1 MVIIPQEIE
10 TDPIDPYLQE
20 ALQIEGY
27 EFIFAEWEERY
38 KKEVEN
44 GQVVQIN
51 SSISIN
57 KQSIMPVDNGIY
69 TKELGKLPDTDK
81 DIREFSC
88 ECGYLHARFYS
99 GMVCDKCNTVCKS
112 QYGADITRVGWID
125 ISPFYI
131 IIPNPYELIAKV
143 IGIKNLQKILSY
155 DINIDID
162 GNLILDYENESRYSS
177 LKPQTAFANI
187 GMMKF
192 RENFETIINY
202 YANLRRN
209 FDEDA
214 KYLIANKRSVFSSKI
229 PVSSIYLRPTFT
241 SSKKRNVSFDKIN
254 AKYVKIISSASL
266 LKRVMKKD
274 VEMKRA
280 LNVLYDIQ
288 MSLNELYVLNIRSK
302 LSGKDKLIRGSI
314 LGNRMNFS
322 ARMVIRSFVGPYSGM
337 GKVEISYKAFL
348 ELNILEIINA
358 LMRGYG
364 NPSFTTLTVYE
375 VMEYIRR
382 CQYKEEID
390 PNIWDIIQL
399 FLKKRPY
406 NPILVNRPP
415 TMDMGSIQYFDIVR
429 VVPNAKDKTLA
440 LPLSSLIGLNAD
452 FDGDT
457 LSVYSPKE
465 KAIIEAFQRGL
476 SSKRLII
483 DRTGSNSYYNY
494 KFGLIKDELTS
505 LVSFLT

>member
-1 MVIIPQEIE
+1 MVILPNDI
-10 TDPIDPYLQE
+10 TSDLLDPSLAE
-20 ALQIEGY
+20 SLSIEGY
-27 EFIFAEWEERY
+27 EFLFAEWEERY
-38 KKEVEN
+38 KKEYEE
-44 GQVVQIN
+44 GKVVNIN
-51 SSISIN
+51 STVSIN

-69 TKELGKLPDTDK
+69 TKELGKLPDSDK

-99 GMVCDKCNTVCKS
+99 GMICDKCNTECKS

-125 ISPFYI
+125 ISPFVI

-143 IGIKNLQKILSY
+143 IGIKNLQKILLY
-155 DINIDID
+155 EINIDID
-162 GNLILDYENESRYSS
+162 GNLANAYDNMGYTLR
-177 LKPQTAFANI
+177 PQIAFANI
-187 GMMKF
+187 GMMSF
-192 RENFETIINY
+192 MENFETIISY
-202 YANLRRN
+202 YANLRKN
-209 FDEDA
+209 FDDDA
-214 KYLIANKRSVFSSKI
+214 RYLIANKRSVFSSKI
-229 PVSSIYLRPTFT
+229 PVSSVYLRPTFT
-241 SSKKRNVSFDKIN
+241 SSKKRSVSFDKIN
-254 AKYVKIISSASL
+254 AKYVKIISDASL

-322 ARMVIRSFVGPYSGM
+322 SRMVIRSFVGPYSGM

-348 ELNILEIINA
+348 ELNVLEIINA

-364 NPSFTTLTVYE
+364 NPSFVAMTVYE

-382 CQYKEEID
+382 CQYKDEID
-390 PNIWDIIQL
+390 PSIWDIIQL

-406 NPILVNRPP
+406 NPLLVNRPP
-415 TMDMGSIQYFDIVR
+415 TMDLGSIQYFDIVR
-429 VVPNAKDKTLA
+429 VTPNAKDKTLG
-440 LPLSSLIGLNAD
+440 LPLSSLLSMLAD

-457 LSVYSPKE
+457 LSVYAPKE
-465 KAIIEAFQRGL
+465 KMIIEAFIKGL
-476 SSKRLII
+476 SPKRLVI
-483 DRTGSNSYYNY
+483 DRTGSNNY
-494 KFGLIKDELTS
+494 FNNKFGLIKDENTTM
-505 LVSFLT
+505 VSFLS